1 MSELQLLLIATA
13 IVMIAALVQGMVG
26 FGFSLI
32 SLPLLSMLLPLKSA
46 VPLIVCYSLV
56 NNIMVVS
63 STRKTAD
70 IKKIWPMIV
79 FGILGIPLGVQ
90 ALTVLNTEVLRLAIG
105 LLIVLTSLAMIFGY
119 GLQIKREKLALCLTG
134 FVSGVFNG
142 SLSMSGPPIV
152 LFLSNQNTGKNS
164 FRANL
169 ALYAMVTNVITI
181 IAFILKGLLTL
192 DMVPMMTTNSIGLI
206 IGTYSGIRAVTVIKD
221 HHFRKIV
228 LTLMTIIGVATI
240 IHTLYKQ
247 YPVL

>member
-1 MSELQLLLIATA
+1 MSEIQLLLMATV

-32 SLPLLSMLLPLKSA
+32 ALPLLSMLLPLKTA

-56 NNIMVVS
+56 NNIMVVTA
-63 STRKTAD
+63 TRKSVD

-90 ALTVLNTEVLRLAIG
+90 ALIVLNTEVLRLTIG
-105 LLIVLTSLAMIFGY
+105 LLIILTSFAMIFGY
-119 GLQIKREKLALCLTG
+119 GVQIKREKLALCLTG

-169 ALYAMVTNVITI
+169 ALYAMVTNIVTV
-181 IAFILKGLLTL
+181 IAFVAKGLLTSEL
-192 DMVPMMTTNSIGLI
+192 LSMMAVNSIGLV
-206 IGTYSGIRAVTVIKD
+206 IGTIVGIKAVTMIKD
-221 HHFRKIV
+221 QYFRKTV
-228 LTLMTIIGVATI
+228 LTLMVMIGLAIII
-240 IHTLYKQ
+240 NTLYK
-247 YPVL
+247 